1 MPRPP
6 SGMRIVAQGPPQ
18 QMIVPTHAMV
28 PLPVNT
34 VPYPH
39 RPPLNI
45 KTSFSTNPGDRPSP
59 SGHPIDT
66 QNLHFGSPHTPVG
79 RAPYPPAMRRSSHPN
94 SRPVSRPATQSPSRA
109 EPSPSSSAVKSV
121 SATSTPRVNFA
132 PYKSMSPPESVALA
146 TPPSGV
152 REALSVEVNSSPVL
166 GLEELKRP
174 RESIGGDA
182 TDDLGS
188 AKKKARLDEV
198 SLVKEEAE
206 KEEAEKEEAE
216 KEEAEEADKDMA
228 DADDESEQEI
238 EVDEDGLRSVAS
250 CISELVETSA
260 QDPQVQTCRL
270 CE

>member
-1 MPRPP
+1 
-6 SGMRIVAQGPPQ
+6 
-18 QMIVPTHAMV
+18 
-28 PLPVNT
+28 
-34 VPYPH
+34 
-39 RPPLNI
+39 
-45 KTSFSTNPGDRPSP
+45 
-59 SGHPIDT
+59 
-66 QNLHFGSPHTPVG
+66 
-79 RAPYPPAMRRSSHPN
+79 
-94 SRPVSRPATQSPSRA
+94 
-109 EPSPSSSAVKSV
+109 
-121 SATSTPRVNFA
+121 
-132 PYKSMSPPESVALA
+132 MSPPESVALA

-174 RESIGGDA
+174 RESMGGDA

-198 SLVKEEAE
+198 SLV